1 MLLASAFRRARQG
14 SNPFY
19 DFQAPGA
26 AYIDASAAARAFVG
40 DNDRQPL
47 QLHRCLTVLSCSFNP
62 GLTIL
67 AYFTMIVP
75 FIHGCG
81 AHWKCIT
88 PF

>member
-47 QLHRCLTVLSCSFNP
+47 ELHRCLPSSLAAAIQDSQFVLTSR
-62 GLTIL
+62 
-67 AYFTMIVP
+67 
-75 FIHGCG
+75 
-81 AHWKCIT
+81 
-88 PF
+88 